1 MAAAQGYQCDF
12 VDSVPEDYYCKK
24 CSLVARRLTVTS
36 CCGEH
41 YCHACIANTQQ
52 EDKPP
57 CPECG
62 EESFNFFELVKYQK
76 RIASLKVYCTLKG
89 RVCDW
94 SGTLEELEAHLD
106 PDQDNCQ
113 YVDTK
118 CPLNCQQAIPKN
130 KVEQHVRKE
139 CVKREHVCQHCN
151 FKATYEEVVDT
162 HLPECMY
169 VPLQCPNL
177 CGVTCDREVMED
189 HMKICRLEEV
199 KCEFSDVGCGERF
212 RREDQEEHTR
222 QNYQRHLSLMA
233 ASTAEMNRQMEK
245 KLDNQ
250 IQKFEK
256 LTLEYEHK
264 FQERF
269 QQEQELKLKVG
280 QQEQTLVE
288 QQLKV
293 QDQEQKLQQ
302 KLQDQEKIL
311 QEQMQE
317 VQGLRQK
324 VQDCEKKIQIQEQKL
339 EDQEQNWKNQEKR
352 YQDHIQKFEEQQE
365 VIGKLDNRVKQQQQE
380 LSSAVKD
387 LREKS
392 NNSEKI
398 LSSLKSAIMTRTFT
412 VNYMKDS
419 TVCKKV
425 KIKARP
431 ENELLP
437 ASYANALEPSPQ
449 SRRDPPILSS
459 IVDHH
464 LPSYLRPTAS
474 PLHPVVQGRERLPP
488 SFTRDE
494 SFSSNIHQV
503 REKAWQPLSIS
514 RDELISSSLVKE
526 RNKKPLS
533 SLVMF
538 AYPGGYKFRIDI
550 DNRTSGVNGLQVMLK
565 GVSGEYDN
573 QLQWP
578 ARVSFTVELVNW
590 KGGDNWKVS
599 KLIEWK
605 AREEH
610 VLPWAGGIFI
620 EIPKLDNYLLN
631 DRLHFKV
638 ISMIM

>member
-1 MAAAQGYQCDF
+1 MAAAQGYQCDL
-12 VDSVPEDYYCKK
+12 VDSVPEDCYCKK

-41 YCHACIANTQQ
+41 YCHACIAGTQQ
-52 EDKPP
+52 QDKP
-57 CPECG
+57 CPECV
-62 EESFNFFELVKYQK
+62 EESFTFLELVKYQK
-76 RIASLKVYCTLKG
+76 RIASVRVYCSLKG
-89 RVCDW
+89 RGCDW
-94 SGTLEELEAHLD
+94 SGTLEELDAHLD
-106 PDQDNCQ
+106 PDLDNCQ

-130 KVEQHVRKE
+130 KVEQHVREE

-169 VPLQCPNL
+169 VPLQCPNF
-177 CGVTCDREVMED
+177 CGVTSEREMMED

-233 ASTAEMNRQMEK
+233 ASTAETNRQMEK

-256 LTLEYEHK
+256 ITLEYEHK

-288 QQLKV
+288 QQQKM
-293 QDQEQKLQQ
+293 QDKEQ
-302 KLQDQEKIL
+302 KLQDQENKL

-317 VQGLRQK
+317 VQDLRQN

-339 EDQEQNWKNQEKR
+339 EDQEQNLQNQEKR

-365 VIGKLDNRVKQQQQE
+365 VIGILDNRVKQQQQK

-387 LREKS
+387 LQEKT

-398 LSSLKSAIMTRTFT
+398 LSSLKNAIMTRTFS
-412 VNYMKDS
+412 VNYMKD
-419 TVCKKV
+419 KKYVEDEPGYTYSCADGYSSASPPYRDNYQFSLESENTSEIPSQIPSQIPAVSSYKSDIWWNPKAV
-425 KIKARP
+425 KRSHK
-431 ENELLP
+431 
-437 ASYANALEPSPQ
+437 S
-449 SRRDPPILSS
+449 
-459 IVDHH
+459 VK
-464 LPSYLRPTAS
+464 PSYKTVTSSHISAKPSLKSVMPSHSCATINDWNS
-474 PLHPVVQGRERLPP
+474 P
-488 SFTRDE
+488 
-494 SFSSNIHQV
+494 
-503 REKAWQPLSIS
+503 A
-514 RDELISSSLVKE
+514 
-526 RNKKPLS
+526 
-533 SLVMF
+533 MY

-550 DNRTSGVNGLQVMLK
+550 DDKTSGVNGLQVKLK
-565 GVSGEYDN
+565 GLSGEYDD

-578 ARVSFTVELVNW
+578 ARVSFIVELVNW

-605 AREEH
+605 KGEEH
-610 VLPWAGGIFI
+610 ILTYVGAPEEGIFI
-620 EIPKLDNYLLN
+620 ENSKLDSYLSNGNLQ
-631 DRLHFKV
+631 FKV
-638 ISMIM
+638 ISMLW

>member
-89 RVCDW
+89 RGCDW

-130 KVEQHVRKE
+130 KVEQHVREE

-199 KCEFSDVGCGERF
+199 KCEFSDVGCEERF
-212 RREDQEEHTR
+212 IREDQEEHTR

-233 ASTAEMNRQMEK
+233 ASTAETNRQMEK

-256 LTLEYEHK
+256 LTLEYEQK

-269 QQEQELKLKVG
+269 QQEQQLKLKVG
-280 QQEQTLVE
+280 QLEQTLVE
-288 QQLKV
+288 QQQKM

-302 KLQDQEKIL
+302 KLQDQEKKL

-339 EDQEQNWKNQEKR
+339 EDQEQNWQNQEKR

-365 VIGKLDNRVKQQQQE
+365 VIGKLDNRVKQHQQQ

-387 LREKS
+387 LQEKS

-398 LSSLKSAIMTRTFT
+398 LSSLKNAMMTRTFSVSYSDMSYAIAT
-412 VNYMKDS
+412 PGSALQAYGKYFQSSNPTK
-419 TVCKKV
+419 
-425 KIKARP
+425 
-431 ENELLP
+431 P
-437 ASYANALEPSPQ
+437 ASYESLFAPLKGTSK
-449 SRRDPPILSS
+449 LS
-459 IVDHH
+459 H
-464 LPSYLRPTAS
+464 
-474 PLHPVVQGRERLPP
+474 
-488 SFTRDE
+488 
-494 SFSSNIHQV
+494 
-503 REKAWQPLSIS
+503 
-514 RDELISSSLVKE
+514 VKE
-526 RNKKPLS
+526 RNKRPLS
-533 SLVMF
+533 STVMYTF
-538 AYPGGYKFRIDI
+538 PGGYKFRIDI
-550 DNRTSGVNGLQVMLK
+550 DNKTSGINCLQVILK
-565 GVSGEYDN
+565 GLSGKYDD
-573 QLQWP
+573 LLHWP
-578 ARVSFTVELVNW
+578 ARVSFIVELVNW

-605 AREEH
+605 EEEEH
-610 VLPWAGGIFI
+610 VLTYAGAPEEGIFI
-620 EIPKLDNYLLN
+620 EISKLDSYLSN
-631 DRLHFKV
+631 GYLHFKV
-638 ISMIM
+638 ISMLR